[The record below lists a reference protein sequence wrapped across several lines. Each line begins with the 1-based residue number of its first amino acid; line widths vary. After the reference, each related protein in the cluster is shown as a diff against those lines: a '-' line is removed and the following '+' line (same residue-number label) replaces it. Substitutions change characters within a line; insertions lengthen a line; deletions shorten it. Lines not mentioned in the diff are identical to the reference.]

1 MSGRYI
7 VSPRA
12 QGDIDD
18 IWEYT
23 LKRWGIDQ
31 AEAYTRQV
39 WRHIEAVAET
49 RTIGRARPE
58 VREGYYKYR
67 TGSHLLFF
75 RLIDGGIDVV
85 RILHERMDFNRHLA

>member
-1 MSGRYI
+1 MSGRY
-7 VSPRA
+7 VLSPRA

-23 LKRWGIDQ
+23 LKRWGIGQ
-31 AEAYTRQV
+31 AETYTRQIG
-39 WRHIEAVAET
+39 RHIEAVAET
-49 RTIGRARPE
+49 PTIGRACPE
-58 VREGYYKYR
+58 VREGYYKYP

-85 RILHERMDFNRHLA
+85 RVLHKRMDLDRHL